1 MRKIAYVAGKYTGK
15 TWSEIEDNIKKAEAL
30 SIKLIQKGWAVITP
44 HKNTAHYEIYEEV
57 AGLTYKDWIEIS
69 LALLAKCDAMFIVKN
84 NWRDSSGT
92 DGEILFCS
100 KNNIPIYYEELL
112 DGIPGPELFG
122 IEVTCQV
129 NFLPEKKSKDV
140 TGRKNTGTNIC

>member
-57 AGLTYKDWIEIS
+57 AGLTYKDWIEIT
-69 LALLAKCDAMFIVKN
+69 LTLLAKSDAMFVLKD
-84 NWRDSSGT
+84 WRGSTGT
-92 DGEILFCS
+92 KGEIDFLAD
-100 KNNIPIYYEELL
+100 KTIPIFYEELL
-112 DGIPGPELFG
+112 KELPGPEVLDEDIPIVAAQLLG
-122 IEVTCQV
+122 EIEDTT
-129 NFLPEKKSKDV
+129 D
-140 TGRKNTGTNIC
+140 RDDTGTNIC